1 VKIIIRREDLTAAEM
16 KAITERYDGYHH
28 QQEFWTGFVDY
39 QNDCNLPNRWPNSDA
54 GEAWDQGTEAAMR
67 VHWERY
73 SCMYARD
80 DLDSRKMIG
89 GLDSAIEKLRK
100 KAAKEGL
107 TREAWLAEER
117 KKRAAVPVN
126 DN

>member
-1 VKIIIRREDLTAAEM
+1 MTIIRREDLTAAEM

-54 GEAWDQGTEAAMR
+54 GEAWDRGTEAAMR
-67 VHWERY
+67 VHWDRY

-80 DLDSRKMIG
+80 CLDTRTMCKGLRAGIEEMKRKG
-89 GLDSAIEKLRK
+89 TLPPRRARRK
-100 KAAKEGL
+100 KATLPA
-107 TREAWLAEER
+107 
-117 KKRAAVPVN
+117 N
-126 DN
+126 DNAGPPPL

>member
-1 VKIIIRREDLTAAEM
+1 
-16 KAITERYDGYHH
+16 
-28 QQEFWTGFVDY
+28 
-39 QNDCNLPNRWPNSDA
+39 
-54 GEAWDQGTEAAMR
+54 MR